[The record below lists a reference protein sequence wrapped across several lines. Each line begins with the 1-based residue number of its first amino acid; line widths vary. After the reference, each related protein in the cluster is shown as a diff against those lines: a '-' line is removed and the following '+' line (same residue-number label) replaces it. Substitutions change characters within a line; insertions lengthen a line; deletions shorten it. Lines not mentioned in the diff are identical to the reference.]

1 MYIDDVITEVHKAL
15 GELGIEHE
23 VIGRSKHFYSI
34 YKKMKYQDKQIDEIF
49 DLNAV
54 RILVNTVKDCYA
66 ALGSVHTLWKP
77 LPGRFKD
84 YIAMPKPNLYQS
96 LHTTVLGK
104 SGNPFEIQIR
114 TWEMHHVAE
123 FGIAA
128 HWKYKEG
135 VTKDQE
141 DVKLAWLRQTLEWNQ
156 DMNDPREFM
165 ETLKMD
171 LFSNQVFVFTPKGDV
186 MELPAGSTPLDF
198 AFKIHTDVGVK
209 CIGAKVDAKMV
220 PIDYEL
226 QNGEIVDIVTQN
238 NAKGPSIDWLQIA
251 KSSNAKS
258 KIRQWLKKQ
267 DRSNSI
273 DKGRELLEKAIR
285 RKGWNP
291 QEYNRNAWILKIA
304 KQMGFKT
311 SDELYTSIANG
322 GIVVSKVLVQL
333 EMLYNHEIQHLDE
346 PADTDTQI
354 KNIKD
359 KLPKS
364 HSRSDGVGRVKV
376 QGINNLLIRLARC
389 CSPVPGDEIIGY
401 ITKGRGVTVHRK
413 DCTNIVNMHSEEDLA
428 RLMTVDWETG
438 ASGDSFDADI
448 IVVAEDRKGLFS
460 DVSRKCT
467 DLDVNITGVNSR
479 TEADKTVVMQLTLQI
494 NSIAHLQRVIRN
506 IRRVESVTDVSR
518 ARGN

>member
-1 MYIDDVITEVHKAL
+1 
-15 GELGIEHE
+15 
-23 VIGRSKHFYSI
+23 
-34 YKKMKYQDKQIDEIF
+34 
-49 DLNAV
+49 
-54 RILVNTVKDCYA
+54 
-66 ALGSVHTLWKP
+66 
-77 LPGRFKD
+77 
-84 YIAMPKPNLYQS
+84 
-96 LHTTVLGK
+96 
-104 SGNPFEIQIR
+104 
-114 TWEMHHVAE
+114 
-123 FGIAA
+123 
-128 HWKYKEG
+128 
-135 VTKDQE
+135 
-141 DVKLAWLRQTLEWNQ
+141 
-156 DMNDPREFM
+156 
-165 ETLKMD
+165 
-171 LFSNQVFVFTPKGDV
+171 
-186 MELPAGSTPLDF
+186 LDF

-273 DKGRELLEKAIR
+273 DKGRELLDKAIR

-291 QEYNRNAWILKIA
+291 QEYSRNAWILKIA

-346 PADTDTQI
+346 PDDTDTQI

-364 HSRSDGVGRVKV
+364 HSRADGVGRVKV

-467 DLDVNITGVNSR
+467 DLDVNITGVNSK
-479 TEADKTVVMQLTLQI
+479 TEADKTVIMQLTLQI

-506 IRRVESVTDVSR
+506 IKRVDSVTDVSR